1 MALNK
6 KNLNN
11 LFYIFITSH
20 LIIWTLLPTFTNHNL
35 PLDTIEHLAWGSNL
49 DWGFDKHPPLVAVFL
64 EFFYQMFGPQD
75 WAYYF
80 LSQIFVIISF
90 FIIYKFSIEIFDN
103 KILGLFSVLIIE
115 SIYFYNF
122 TTPEFNVNVCQL
134 PFWSLTVY
142 YSWKIYKNNKIN
154 FIDCLLVGLFAGF
167 GFLSKYLFIYLLISI
182 DLLFIYL
189 IFIKKQR
196 KFDFKYLITFEAF
209 IIILIPHLIWLFNN
223 DYVTIKYG
231 LSRTGVEE
239 ASVIDHL
246 KYPIVFVVKQ
256 VAILIPFFVL
266 LWTLVKKIKFK
277 LNFKDKKLIFLLAIN
292 LIPIFLMIVSSLILG
307 SKIRTMWMTPFYL
320 FMGVLFVYT
329 FRRKIILNKF
339 KLKYFFSA
347 FLILFILSPMTYYFI
362 STTKTDKRT
371 DYPGKKIAELVHQ
384 EWNNIVKSNE
394 SIVHK
399 KIEVVA
405 WDEWYAGNLSY
416 HLGGVKRPKV
426 YMDDFSFALAYKKEK
441 NFILIT
447 QNEMANKVCSL
458 TSEGSTKYLVYI
470 KNITDHNVCFLILKE
485 DN

>member
-1 MALNK
+1 MPLNK

-20 LIIWTLLPTFTNHNL
+20 LIIWTLVPTFTNHNL

-277 LNFKDKKLIFLLAIN
+277 GVDLILDYIGGEYINKNINLLANDGKLINIGFQNGSSAEIN
-292 LIPIFLMIVSSLILG
+292 LMKV
-307 SKIRTMWMTPFYL
+307 M
-320 FMGVLFVYT
+320 
-329 FRRKIILNKF
+329 
-339 KLKYFFSA
+339 LKR
-347 FLILFILSPMTYYFI
+347 LTI
-362 STTKTDKRT
+362 S
-371 DYPGKKIAELVHQ
+371 
-384 EWNNIVKSNE
+384 
-394 SIVHK
+394 
-399 KIEVVA
+399 
-405 WDEWYAGNLSY
+405 
-416 HLGGVKRPKV
+416 
-426 YMDDFSFALAYKKEK
+426 
-441 NFILIT
+441 
-447 QNEMANKVCSL
+447 
-458 TSEGSTKYLVYI
+458 GSTLRI
-470 KNITDHNVCFLILKE
+470 RDIEFKNKILKE
-485 DN
+485 LIKFVFPYFKTGQVKCYIDSVFSLSEASKAHKRLDEGVHIGKVILKI